1 MMVGSIEKRRRRV
14 AQGPPAVARSSR
26 GWVWALFQLA
36 VLAIESFAILFL
48 LAQPAFRVRHV
59 TISGTAHL
67 TPGQVTAALAL
78 PADRNI
84 FFLNKRE
91 LEQRVLSLPWVRSA
105 SVSLA
110 LPDRLTVNIIEWRPS
125 AILQVG
131 ETSYYV
137 NDAGTVLDPAT
148 EPGQLLV
155 IDRPAIGLI
164 NPGANVVPP
173 DLLLMLQQL
182 RAGFFPAFKISLM
195 SFDLDQ
201 REVLSAQTDRGWRII
216 FGQMVTAEQRATL
229 EPKLA
234 ALRALTSRLD
244 LTSAPIAYVNLED
257 PGAPAVQMRSRH

>member
-14 AQGPPAVARSSR
+14 AQGRAVVARSSR
-26 GWVWALFQLA
+26 GWAWALLQLA

-48 LAQPAFRVRHV
+48 LAQPAFRVRQV
-59 TISGTAHL
+59 TISGTSHL
-67 TPGQVTAALAL
+67 TAGEVRAALAL

-91 LEQRVLSLPWVRSA
+91 LQQRVLSLPWVRFA

-110 LPDRLTVNIIEWRPS
+110 LPDRLAVKVTEWKPS

-137 NDAGTVLDPAT
+137 NDAGTVLDPAP

-155 IDRPAIGLI
+155 LDRPAVGQIT
-164 NPGANVVPP
+164 PGANVVSS

-182 RAGFFPAFKISLM
+182 RAGFFAAFKVSVM

-234 ALRALTSRLD
+234 ALRALTNRLD
-244 LTSAPIAYVNLED
+244 LTSAPIAYINLED